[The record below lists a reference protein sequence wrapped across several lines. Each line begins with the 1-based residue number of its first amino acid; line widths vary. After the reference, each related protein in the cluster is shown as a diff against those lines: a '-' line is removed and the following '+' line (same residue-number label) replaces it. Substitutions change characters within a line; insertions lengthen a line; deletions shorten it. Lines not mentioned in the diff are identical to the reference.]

1 MKFITV
7 EQLSTV
13 TAMYNYS
20 TTPGDLLRFKI
31 IRTPKVS
38 NILAIN
44 SSSSFNLWT
53 WFLTP
58 WHLFT
63 FIWNL

>member
-20 TTPGDLLRFKI
+20 IMEWCEPCMLCSAKAI
-31 IRTPKVS
+31 IK
-38 NILAIN
+38 
-44 SSSSFNLWT
+44 NL
-53 WFLTP
+53 F
-58 WHLFT
+58 
-63 FIWNL
+63 